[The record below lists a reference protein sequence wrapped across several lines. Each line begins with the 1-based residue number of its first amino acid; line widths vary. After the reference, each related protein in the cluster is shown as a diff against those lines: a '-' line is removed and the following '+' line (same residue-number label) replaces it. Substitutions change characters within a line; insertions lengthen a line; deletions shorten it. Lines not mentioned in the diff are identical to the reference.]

1 MLDWSFIRIVT
12 HTVEKGRRGVQ
23 KVNERERWPTARLG
37 KSSRVLRME
46 KDMAHLSARTALV
59 KDLVVSLSLN
69 GSVLMHL
76 EYISPDQ
83 NLAAYGSTYSK
94 GSRATLLEFP
104 QLNG

>member
-1 MLDWSFIRIVT
+1 
-12 HTVEKGRRGVQ
+12 
-23 KVNERERWPTARLG
+23 
-37 KSSRVLRME
+37 ME
-46 KDMAHLSARTALV
+46 KDIAHLSARTARV

-69 GSVLMHL
+69 SSVLMRL

-104 QLNG
+104 RLNG

>member
-1 MLDWSFIRIVT
+1 
-12 HTVEKGRRGVQ
+12 
-23 KVNERERWPTARLG
+23 
-37 KSSRVLRME
+37 ME
-46 KDMAHLSARTALV
+46 KDIAHLLARTARV

-69 GSVLMHL
+69 SSVIMHL

-104 QLNG
+104 WLNS

>member
-1 MLDWSFIRIVT
+1 M
-12 HTVEKGRRGVQ
+12 Q
-23 KVNERERWPTARLG
+23 KANERALTYRLG
-37 KSSRVLRME
+37 KSSRVLCME
-46 KDMAHLSARTALV
+46 KDIAHLLAQTARV

-83 NLAAYGSTYSK
+83 NLAAYGSTYGK

-104 QLNG
+104 WLNS